1 MEPSIAPFTVPL
13 MVHNLSAA
21 PTRRVESRVESKKMW
36 HFDLS
41 SVVEI
46 PLYACKASRLARW
59 FLPFTF
65 ASRRQGHLPPK
76 LISHSSHYF
85 PRKKKERNNMKNLL
99 LAIINSHHAPRRGA
113 RLTLIQAESSRHWAC
128 GFFCLLSLATLPLR
142 ADFHCRCRRS
152 VEKMKHFTRFCR
164 QTIYQPNLRS
174 THEVYV
180 LCAREKNEECKVDR
194 ECKILAEALSGG

>member
-1 MEPSIAPFTVPL
+1 
-13 MVHNLSAA
+13 
-21 PTRRVESRVESKKMW
+21 MW

-46 PLYACKASRLARW
+46 PLYACKTSRLARW

-85 PRKKKERNNMKNLL
+85 PRKKEAKETTWKICSLPSSIHIM
-99 LAIINSHHAPRRGA
+99 RRGEE
-113 RLTLIQAESSRHWAC
+113 RDLTLIQAESSWHWAC

-174 THEVYV
+174 THEVHI
-180 LCAREKNEECKVDR
+180 LCEHEK
-194 ECKILAEALSGG
+194 